1 MQKGDFQFSFF
12 HRYTCSIEI
21 SQGTLNHSEEVN
33 VYPIDIPQIVETDD
47 GIVEV
52 SRQFLGRLKTE
63 LNQESG
69 KFSVNVMWSLSIK
82 ESIHATS

>member
-1 MQKGDFQFSFF
+1 MELLQRRITKIPFLFKVMIIIIAFF

-52 SRQFLGRLKTE
+52 SRQFLGRL
-63 LNQESG
+63 
-69 KFSVNVMWSLSIK
+69 
-82 ESIHATS
+82 